1 MPRPAPIV
9 VDGMRTPRAE
19 LAAQG
24 IKTGLYARFKAAL
37 AGELADKKAARDSN
51 PRNITFSSRY
61 SRLRLQL
68 TAPRDV
74 IDNET
79 GRKTVARPLFAQFTD
94 SEFKV
99 PRHISDKDAAEMI
112 RLMRAHPKFG
122 LGQDFWEKSDA
133 IDEGK
138 LRKMATVAQ
147 TLESDPDI
155 KNGVLDWITAMEFEK
170 DADAQ
175 DEAGSLAA
183 AAKNAPDADDED
195 EDEPTA
201 PTTPVVRTPR
211 ATPPQK
217 ATPPKRRGAP
227 KKRKPVGATT

>member
-1 MPRPAPIV
+1 MPRPAPVV

-19 LAAQG
+19 LAAAG

-37 AGELADKKAARDSN
+37 AGELADKKLARDSN
-51 PRNITFSSRY
+51 PRNIVFSSRY

-99 PRHISDKDAAEMI
+99 PRHISDKDAVEMI

-175 DEAGSLAA
+175 DEVGELAA
-183 AAKNAPDADDED
+183 AAA
-195 EDEPTA
+195 DEPEEEEEVEA
-201 PTTPVVRTPR
+201 APVVRSRR
-211 ATPPQK
+211 AAPP
-217 ATPPKRRGAP
+217 ARVDPPKRRGP
-227 KKRKPVGATT
+227 VRKRKPSSVAP